1 MNMVPTRPSVT
12 GVSLPNPVKL
22 GDGSFQFGFIN
33 GSGPIYS
40 VLANTNL
47 SATVNAWTNLGP
59 ATEMP
64 VGSGLFQF
72 TDHQAP
78 NYPQRFYRVSS
89 P

>member
-1 MNMVPTRPSVT
+1 
-12 GVSLPNPVKL
+12 
-22 GDGSFQFGFIN
+22 
-33 GSGPIYS
+33 
-40 VLANTNL
+40 VLAGTNL
-47 SATVNAWTNLGP
+47 AATANTWTNLGA

-64 VGSGLFQF
+64 AGSGLFQF

>member
-1 MNMVPTRPSVT
+1 MNGR
-12 GVSLPNPVKL
+12 L
-22 GDGSFQFGFIN
+22 GDDSFSVGFIN
-33 GSGPIYS
+33 ASGPSYS
-40 VLANTNL
+40 VLASTNL
-47 SATVNAWTNLGP
+47 STTVNTWTNLGT